1 MSQKLPKS
9 EILRSKKIIQELFQ
23 ASSSFLYLYPLQ
35 IRWISGKAGN
45 SESNTFPQ
53 VLFVV
58 PKKKFKKAVLR
69 NLLRRRLKEVYRKNK
84 ASFAEKLFQ
93 MQYLAII
100 YIAKEPLSYQEIE
113 KSFCTLLSKE
123 TEPKKS
129 E

>member
-1 MSQKLPKS
+1 MNQKLPKS

-23 ASSSFLYLYPLQ
+23 AGSSFLYLYPLQ
-35 IRWISGKAGN
+35 IRWISVSLKPEN
-45 SESNTFPQ
+45 ITFPQ

-58 PKKKFKKAVLR
+58 PKKKFKRAVLR

-84 ASFAEKLFQ
+84 ANFAEKLSQ
-93 MQYLAII
+93 MHYLAII

-113 KSFCTLLSKE
+113 KSFCSLLNKD
-123 TEPKKS
+123 TEPKNS